1 MFIYLSILGYD
12 GSLVLHTG
20 FLYLQQEGLLFI
32 VVLPLLIAVASLA
45 VELRL

>member
-1 MFIYLSILGYD
+1 MYLFIYSWI

-20 FLYLQQEGLLFI
+20 FLYVQQEGLLFI